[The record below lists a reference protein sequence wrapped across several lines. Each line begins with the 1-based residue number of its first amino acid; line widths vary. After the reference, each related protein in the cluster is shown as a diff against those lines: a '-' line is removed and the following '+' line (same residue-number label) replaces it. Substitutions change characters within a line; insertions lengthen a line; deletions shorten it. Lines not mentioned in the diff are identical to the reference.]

1 MMTAILPR
9 KWFVGKSMVLLS
21 AVLQGNASSQ
31 YPSTRS
37 LQGKRSEDRIVCK
50 IGFVESFN
58 FDPKEIPGLPSRVQ
72 VRISSHGLA
81 HSRQIVKL

>member
-1 MMTAILPR
+1 
-9 KWFVGKSMVLLS
+9 MVLLS

-50 IGFVESFN
+50 IGFVESFTTYIMFKEGVKFPCGQCEKYQVTIQKIQFRIN
-58 FDPKEIPGLPSRVQ
+58 LMKEILFSFDC
-72 VRISSHGLA
+72 
-81 HSRQIVKL
+81 

>member
-1 MMTAILPR
+1 MTAILPR
-9 KWFVGKSMVLLS
+9 KWLVGKSMVLLS

-50 IGFVESFN
+50 IGFVESFSSDAN
-58 FDPKEIPGLPSRVQ
+58 RMITRYELYSVKIGYKEVN
-72 VRISSHGLA
+72 
-81 HSRQIVKL
+81 